1 MLFKSRRGP
10 RQRCRPFY
18 LVMSTD
24 SFKGLPNDASK
35 MRLIQKYR
43 ILNLRYRSSRMR
55 QGCAIMEKDPHRSK
69 MRPDTVKYGIIF
81 LFCGWLC
88 HYVFYFSKFS
98 EEMPLK
104 TTLLQL
110 GVGIGICYFVAT
122 LKRWARM
129 LCLFFN
135 IGIIGLYT
143 LYCLAYFQSNLYS
156 LMLLT
161 GLIVVF
167 FAISTYF
174 LLKKETAQFYAA
186 ATPSVGRQEPSDN

>member
-1 MLFKSRRGP
+1 
-10 RQRCRPFY
+10 
-18 LVMSTD
+18 
-24 SFKGLPNDASK
+24 
-35 MRLIQKYR
+35 
-43 ILNLRYRSSRMR
+43 
-55 QGCAIMEKDPHRSK
+55 MEKDTHRSK

-81 LFCGWLC
+81 LFCGWLG

-98 EEMPLK
+98 GEMPLK

-110 GVGIGICYFVAT
+110 GVGIGICCFVAT

-135 IGIIGLYT
+135 IGIIALYA
-143 LYCLAYFQSNLYS
+143 LYCLAYFQSNFYS

-161 GLIVVF
+161 GLIAVL

-186 ATPSVGRQEPSDN
+186 ANPGVDRQEPPDN